1 MKLKITG
8 LVVANFSLTKRQYL
22 HPSITAS
29 THIATTTTN
38 TTFCCYFTAATATR
52 VKAATIN
59 STTHAATA
67 ATIKTDTTTT
77 AANANYAK
85 GKFFEYTKCIE
96 LSWNTLCPQMLSKG
110 RTAMLHERLMEL
122 S

>member
-1 MKLKITG
+1 ML
-8 LVVANFSLTKRQYL
+8 L
-22 HPSITAS
+22 
-29 THIATTTTN
+29 
-38 TTFCCYFTAATATR
+38 FTATTATR

-59 STTHAATA
+59 STTHTATA

-85 GKFFEYTKCIE
+85 GKFFEYTKFNE
-96 LSWNTLCPQMLSKG
+96 LSWNTMLTHAFK
-110 RTAMLHERLMEL
+110 RTYSNA